1 MAGPPDGMKVES
13 DRRVEALRGAVDAA
27 VHQLRA
33 ATFTLVSGAIYLFL
47 TGLGTGDRDLLV
59 GRVVI
64 LPLFNAN
71 VGLLS
76 FYKLTPVALL
86 ILHFTML
93 TLSYLVA
100 ERLRRLQDELDAK
113 GVAQNEREFVLGLLY
128 PYPLV
133 ERLAKL
139 PPVPIIGIFLNLSV
153 YVPLIVVPV
162 CTLGWL
168 QLRFLPYQQ
177 IWITPWHSFLL
188 LVEVGMIWLM
198 WPQAGRISSALRAT
212 VAAVKR
218 RNEEAAIASRWTVAG
233 MVATVLTLGGSLA
246 LSLVLVVFSG
256 LGWMPPFATFD
267 LRGEIISAGG
277 QSQAPADFMV
287 LSAMDLQARLVMLRQ
302 YRNQSPADFS
312 FVADVQRARSAG
324 AHL

>member
-1 MAGPPDGMKVES
+1 MAEPTAGMNIES
-13 DRRVEALRGAVDAA
+13 DPRVGALRGSVDAA
-27 VHQLRA
+27 VQQLRA

-76 FYKLTPVALL
+76 FYKLAPVALL
-86 ILHFTML
+86 ILHFTGL

-100 ERLRRLQDELDAK
+100 ERLRRLQDELDSQ
-113 GVAQNEREFVLGLLY
+113 GVGQNERECVLGLLY
-128 PYPLV
+128 AYPLV

-139 PPVPIIGIFLNLSV
+139 PPAPIIGVFLTLSV
-153 YVPLIVVPV
+153 YVPLIVMPV
-162 CTLGWL
+162 CTLFWL

-188 LVEVGMIWLM
+188 LLDIGMMWLL
-198 WPQAGRISSALRAT
+198 WPQAGRLSSAVRAT

-218 RNEEAAIASRWTVAG
+218 RQEEAAAIASAWTVAG
-233 MVATVLTLGGSLA
+233 VVATVLTLGTSLA
-246 LSLVLVVFSG
+246 LSLVFLVFSG
-256 LGWMPPFATFD
+256 LGWMPPF
-267 LRGEIISAGG
+267 
-277 QSQAPADFMV
+277 
-287 LSAMDLQARLVMLRQ
+287 
-302 YRNQSPADFS
+302 
-312 FVADVQRARSAG
+312 
-324 AHL
+324 

>member
-1 MAGPPDGMKVES
+1 MAEPTAGMNIES
-13 DRRVEALRGAVDAA
+13 DPRVAALRGSVDAA
-27 VHQLRA
+27 VQQLRA

-47 TGLGTGDRDLLV
+47 TGLGTADRDLLV
-59 GRVVI
+59 GRVVN
-64 LPLFNAN
+64 LPLFNAS

-76 FYKLTPVALL
+76 FYKLAPVALL
-86 ILHFTML
+86 ILHFTVL

-153 YVPLIVVPV
+153 YVPLIIVPV
-162 CTLGWL
+162 CTLFWL

-177 IWITPWHSFLL
+177 LWITPWHSILL
-188 LVEVGMIWLM
+188 LIDIGMLWVM

-218 RNEEAAIASRWTVAG
+218 KNAPAAAESTNPWMVAG
-233 MVATVLTLGGSLA
+233 
-246 LSLVLVVFSG
+246 
-256 LGWMPPFATFD
+256 
-267 LRGEIISAGG
+267 
-277 QSQAPADFMV
+277 
-287 LSAMDLQARLVMLRQ
+287 
-302 YRNQSPADFS
+302 
-312 FVADVQRARSAG
+312 
-324 AHL
+324 